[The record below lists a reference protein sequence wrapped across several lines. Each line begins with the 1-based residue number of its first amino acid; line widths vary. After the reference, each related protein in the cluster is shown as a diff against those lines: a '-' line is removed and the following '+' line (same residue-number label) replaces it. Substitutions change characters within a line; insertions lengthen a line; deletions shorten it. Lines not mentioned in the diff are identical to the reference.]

1 MFYTG
6 HFCVIIPQLEADM
19 ADINEY
25 FKDKYG
31 IDSEASSTDTN
42 VDKKV
47 VDSQKEF
54 EKKIRRHKM
63 AHLYRTIIA
72 IIIIVILLISAYYN
86 YQKMVYSDYDT
97 IKKITYY
104 ESNNAKYLEFNGNIL
119 RYSQDGASAFNI
131 SNDMIW
137 NETFEMQN
145 PVADSCGDYVALG
158 DYMGTTIY
166 VYNSEG
172 LKGTI
177 DTSTPLRSF
186 CVSGTGTVAVVL
198 EEDDVTWV
206 KLFDYNGVTIASD
219 RTTMAKSGYP
229 VRIDIS
235 EDGILLSI
243 SYLYVDSGLLSSSVA
258 FYNFGAVGQNEIDN
272 LVSGY
277 SYANTVV
284 SYVNFMNPDTAYAV
298 GDDKLVI
305 FKGAQKPESIFE
317 KEIEDEIVSV
327 FSNKDYIGL
336 VFEDDMGP
344 NQFKIEV
351 YNDEGNLVGTQGFD
365 IDYNNISFYKDLM
378 VIYNGEECEIYN
390 TSGLKKFA
398 GVFDKTAI
406 ILIPESKSRYLLVS
420 NDCMEE
426 IKLN

>member
-1 MFYTG
+1 
-6 HFCVIIPQLEADM
+6 M

-31 IDSEASSTDTN
+31 DNSEGAIEETKVET
-42 VDKKV
+42 KV

-63 AHLYRTIIA
+63 AHLYRIIIATIIV
-72 IIIIVILLISAYYN
+72 VILLILAYAN
-86 YQKMVYSDYDT
+86 YQKMVYSDYDVLRDV
-97 IKKITYY
+97 KYY
-104 ESNNAKYLEFNGNIL
+104 ESTNAKYLEFNGNIL

-145 PVADSCGDYVALG
+145 PVADSCGDFVALG

-198 EEDDVTWV
+198 EEEDVTWV
-206 KLFDYNGVTIASD
+206 KLFDYNGVNIASD

-243 SYLYVDSGLLSSSVA
+243 SYLYVDSGVLSSSVA

-277 SYANTVV
+277 SYGNTVV
-284 SYVNFMNPDTAYAV
+284 SYVNFMNQDTAFAI
-298 GDDKLVI
+298 GDDKFVI
-305 FKGAQKPESIFE
+305 YKGAQKPESTYE
-317 KEIEDEIVSV
+317 KEIENEIVSV
-327 FSNKDYIGL
+327 FSNEEYIGL
-336 VFEDDMGP
+336 VYEDDMGP
-344 NQFKIEV
+344 NLFKMDV
-351 YNDEGNLVGTQGFD
+351 YNDEGSLVCTQGFD
-365 IDYNNISFYKDLM
+365 LEYNNIRFFKDLM
-378 VIYNGEECEIYN
+378 IISNSEECEIYN
-390 TSGLKKFA
+390 LSGLKKYE
-398 GVFDKTAI
+398 GGFDRSVI
-406 ILIPESKSRYLLVS
+406 LLIPETRSRYLIVS

-426 IKLN
+426 IKLK